1 MERISTGIANG
12 GLNSTQKFRL
22 MASSQAVKA
31 PGFDPG
37 REGTL
42 FTLVRIQPCQFWTR
56 QVLQNGRPLVDGYT
70 PINNLI
76 TEDEKIMKQ
85 EELKEWGLTDE
96 QVKSVMEQYGK
107 DVTKLQKENEKLT
120 ADRNTWKEK
129 AETAEETLKGFEGID
144 PAQVQTELA
153 TWKKKAED
161 AEENAKKQ
169 LYERDF
175 ADALKSELEN
185 VKFTS
190 EAAKKAVMA
199 DIKEAGLKLKD
210 GKILGLN
217 DLINQMKEKDASA
230 FVDEAQEQAQQNAAS
245 FTTSRGPQTPPGT
258 MTRKDIEGIKDAT
271 ERQAA
276 IAQNLHLFG
285 KNE

>member
-1 MERISTGIANG
+1 MQKLIETLKSFGIEIPADKQSDVKKALSEHYKNIAEH
-12 GLNSTQKFRL
+12 NK
-22 MASSQAVKA
+22 AVSKL
-31 PGFDPG
+31 
-37 REGTL
+37 E
-42 FTLVRIQPCQFWTR
+42 
-56 QVLQNGRPLVDGYT
+56 
-70 PINNLI
+70 
-76 TEDEKIMKQ
+76 
-85 EELKEWGLTDE
+85 TDR
-96 QVKSVMEQYGK
+96 
-107 DVTKLQKENEKLT
+107 D
-120 ADRNTWKEK
+120 TWKEK

-230 FVDEAQEQAQQNAAS
+230 FVDEAQEQAKQNAAS
-245 FTTSRGPQTPPGT
+245 FTTPRGPQTPPGT